1 MPRLNLPKMKQGGET
16 GRIDKSKMCETCGKK
31 HASFGLKGLGSKKQW
46 CGPCAKEQAG
56 ETELIGANIC
66 ETCGKKQAH
75 FGLKGGKRQWC
86 GPCAERH
93 GGAWLLLW

>member
-1 MPRLNLPKMKQGGET
+1 M
-16 GRIDKSKMCETCGKK
+16 DCGKK

-75 FGLKGGKRQWC
+75 FGLKGGKNARFK
-86 GPCAERH
+86 
-93 GGAWLLLW
+93 GGGDVSVCLSLCIKR